1 MVIRNATLVL
11 RVRANNLQLTTTMN
25 NTSKDHLVDLYL
37 DNLDLITENSAEVLN
52 HARQEGIE
60 SFKLLGFPGP
70 KSEKYKYTKV
80 EQLFRSDYEKYF
92 SPRKITFKVDDIFR
106 CDIPSLDTH
115 LALTLNGFYLGN
127 PTSLHELPNGVV
139 FGSLAEAAKKYPKL
153 IQEHYNTVAST
164 DDDGL
169 VALNTAFAQDGVFI
183 YLPKG
188 VVLERPIQI
197 INLLMSDENQMV
209 QYRNLIIAEERSQA
223 NIVIC
228 DHTLSPAE
236 FLTNVVTEVVAKAAS
251 NVDVVVMQNQHNQS
265 TQFSHLYARQER
277 DSVFASNT
285 ISLHGGIIRNNI
297 HVLLNDTNCENHTYG
312 LALVDRN
319 QHVDTYSFIDHAQPN
334 CVSNELYKA
343 LLDDQATGAFNGRIL
358 VRKDAQKTEAY
369 QSNNNLLLTADARMY
384 TKPQLEIYA
393 DDVKCSHGAT
403 IGQLDQEARFYMQ
416 ARGISE
422 REARLLLMF
431 GFAHDVVG
439 KIKIEP
445 LRERIDELVNKRLRG
460 ELSRCHSC
468 PMHCC

>member
-1 MVIRNATLVL
+1 
-11 RVRANNLQLTTTMN
+11 
-25 NTSKDHLVDLYL
+25 
-37 DNLDLITENSAEVLN
+37 
-52 HARQEGIE
+52 
-60 SFKLLGFPGP
+60 
-70 KSEKYKYTKV
+70 
-80 EQLFRSDYEKYF
+80 
-92 SPRKITFKVDDIFR
+92 
-106 CDIPSLDTH
+106 
-115 LALTLNGFYLGN
+115 
-127 PTSLHELPNGVV
+127 
-139 FGSLAEAAKKYPKL
+139 
-153 IQEHYNTVAST
+153 
-164 DDDGL
+164 
-169 VALNTAFAQDGVFI
+169 
-183 YLPKG
+183 
-188 VVLERPIQI
+188 
-197 INLLMSDENQMV
+197 
-209 QYRNLIIAEERSQA
+209 
-223 NIVIC
+223 
-228 DHTLSPAE
+228 
-236 FLTNVVTEVVAKAAS
+236 
-251 NVDVVVMQNQHNQS
+251 
-265 TQFSHLYARQER
+265 
-277 DSVFASNT
+277 SNT